1 MDTTRIGRDRLKID
15 RVVVPLRASLQLFR
29 SKISQLA
36 IFRRLSAVICAPP
49 WSMSRRG
56 AVEGTL
62 GRTVNPAFRL
72 KTVHR
77 LRFTAAGTRGSP
89 VWFMRLGTRGF
100 LKSEFWL
107 GEATLKTRGQ
117 EDRGGDAH
125 RSSLGK
131 LSGQM
136 PDNSSPIFF
145 AWQPETIW
153 FVFVKSNTFWSV
165 NVVSS
170 IYRFEQI
177 LFLWSLISCKR
188 NRKGDFVEVIGDS
201 SYKIRYEWKVQVD
214 AGKCPAQWLIPKVV
228 SLDQTFLTDDPEQ
241 RSDGL
246 ISCIWFIWFI
256 NEQIIKIS
264 KQRKLINRFY
274 SSSCSKKERKK
285 NPITVRFHWF
295 HSLKL
300 IKRSSASSLLLQFSR
315 VKDLSFK
322 K

>member
-145 AWQPETIW
+145 VWQTWDNLICIREIEYFLIGKRGKFYLSIW
-153 FVFVKSNTFWSV
+153 A
-165 NVVSS
+165 
-170 IYRFEQI
+170 E
-177 LFLWSLISCKR
+177 LFLWSLISCNR
-188 NRKGDFVEVIGDS
+188 NRKGGFVEVIGDS

-264 KQRKLINRFY
+264 KERKLINRFY

-295 HSLKL
+295 HRFKTNKTLFCF
-300 IKRSSASSLLLQFSR
+300 IFVASIFSCQG
-315 VKDLSFK
+315 SFV
-322 K
+322 

>member
-125 RSSLGK
+125 L
-131 LSGQM
+131 LSANYLDKCQ
-136 PDNSSPIFF
+136 IIRLRFF
-145 AWQPETIW
+145 SCDKPETIW

>member
-145 AWQPETIW
+145 VWDNLICIREIEYFLIDKRGKFYLSIW
-153 FVFVKSNTFWSV
+153 ADIIPLIVNFVQTKSKRWFRRGDW
-165 NVVSS
+165 
-170 IYRFEQI
+170 RFE
-177 LFLWSLISCKR
+177 L
-188 NRKGDFVEVIGDS
+188 
-201 SYKIRYEWKVQVD
+201 
-214 AGKCPAQWLIPKVV
+214 
-228 SLDQTFLTDDPEQ
+228 
-241 RSDGL
+241 
-246 ISCIWFIWFI
+246 
-256 NEQIIKIS
+256 
-264 KQRKLINRFY
+264 
-274 SSSCSKKERKK
+274 
-285 NPITVRFHWF
+285 
-295 HSLKL
+295 
-300 IKRSSASSLLLQFSR
+300 
-315 VKDLSFK
+315 
-322 K
+322 

>member
-107 GEATLKTRGQ
+107 GQATWTNQRRGQ
-117 EDRGGDAH
+117 KDRGGDAH

-145 AWQPETIW
+145 VWQTWDNLICIREIEYFLIDKRGKFYLSIW
-153 FVFVKSNTFWSV
+153 ADIIPLIVNFVQTKSKRWFRRGDW
-165 NVVSS
+165 
-170 IYRFEQI
+170 RFE
-177 LFLWSLISCKR
+177 L
-188 NRKGDFVEVIGDS
+188 
-201 SYKIRYEWKVQVD
+201 
-214 AGKCPAQWLIPKVV
+214 
-228 SLDQTFLTDDPEQ
+228 
-241 RSDGL
+241 
-246 ISCIWFIWFI
+246 
-256 NEQIIKIS
+256 
-264 KQRKLINRFY
+264 
-274 SSSCSKKERKK
+274 
-285 NPITVRFHWF
+285 
-295 HSLKL
+295 
-300 IKRSSASSLLLQFSR
+300 
-315 VKDLSFK
+315 
-322 K
+322 